1 MGLRNLAKLNK
12 ALLGKWS
19 WWFAKDRGA
28 SWKQDISGKYVV
40 KDGGR
45 RSKEVRESYGVGLW
59 KVIRKDWD
67 LLTSRVAFS
76 IGSGWR
82 VQFWKDKL
90 CGDEVLCTT
99 LPSLYVIVDFK
110 EDWVKN
116 VWHST
121 VEGDYWAYRF
131 SRLLNDWDLDLI
143 ERFLL
148 SFQGVCT
155 GKRKIKW
162 FG

>member
-1 MGLRNLAKLNK
+1 M
-12 ALLGKWS
+12 
-19 WWFAKDRGA
+19 
-28 SWKQDISGKYVV
+28 
-40 KDGGR
+40 
-45 RSKEVRESYGVGLW
+45 
-59 KVIRKDWD
+59 
-67 LLTSRVAFS
+67 
-76 IGSGWR
+76 
-82 VQFWKDKL
+82 QFWKDKL

-121 VEGDYWAYRF
+121 VEGNYWAHRF

-148 SFQGVCT
+148 SFQVRSVYREKENKVIWIRSNS
-155 GKRKIKW
+155 GKFSVKVLHSIGRWCALKK
-162 FG
+162 